1 MACIRDKHED
11 ASAQVQAMGRL
22 HELVEDQAGMST
34 YMKAA
39 PELTVSPQL
48 DVYPLIEAELYQIK
62 WLLHCGV
69 LIGHALQQALAASD
83 STDIA

>member
-1 MACIRDKHED
+1 
-11 ASAQVQAMGRL
+11 
-22 HELVEDQAGMST
+22 MST